1 MRKIN
6 AVVARFRGGAQ
17 NVESVTIVGGDEL
30 MPMAR
35 ISDLTTDANEAS
47 AVSDLLFTT
56 NGLTRGNA
64 LFASEFLGN
73 TLTDDAYTA
82 GTTIPWFGRELY
94 LPQLAGGRLVETPAE
109 ITSQLDAFDASN
121 GILDPGTG
129 VVAGYDFMRD
139 EATQVK
145 TRARRRATPSPAT
158 RSALDASNPLLT
170 SGAPFI
176 SPADSWGK
184 DDVQPYFAAS
194 TLAPGIMSVNG
205 HYNHWELA
213 PATSPIST
221 STLVPSTVLP
231 GSARLANAILFTM
244 GCHAGLNVSDSFPTT
259 ADTASRLRDWAQA
272 LAQNGAGV
280 YVANTGYGYGDFDTI
295 ALSERLM
302 TMFAHNLASDGSIGR
317 KLVLAKQQYFASIAS
332 YDPYAEKAL
341 AEATFYGLPFYRIG
355 TGPDP
360 APAPL
365 LTPTPTTTPNVAAA
379 PLSLSFTGANALVA
393 HSTPRG
399 RYWSAADGGVEY
411 LKDRPIEPRV
421 SQEVTAVGTQRAHG
435 VLIDALQTHDVAGNV
450 DPLIAT
456 PMIDLAAHEPE
467 SKVTDVTFPATF
479 ATLNHWTAFG
489 QNHDQLVVVPGQT
502 REGTTQRL
510 VDSIDVR
517 VLYSNS
523 TDFTAPLF
531 TQVGSIVNGSTA
543 TLFARTS
550 DPAGIPLV
558 RAYFTQGGSSWTFVT
573 LTQQG
578 TSDLYV
584 GTATGITVPKLESAF
599 LAEDGA
605 GNVGYTT
612 DKGFL
617 FISQN
622 GDAQGPQVTIA
633 APIDHGVFTLGQAVP
648 AAYSCSDDGGVASCV
663 GTKPVGQNVDTSTL
677 GHEDVHGHLEGP
689 EREHDDG
696 DRHVHRHLQVRRLL
710 PAGRQPACSQ
720 SGERRS
726 GDSGQVLTQRRPGSV
741 DLHARLSELGGD
753 SMRRSGSGRRDRA
766 DGHEHEQRP

>member
-1 MRKIN
+1 
-6 AVVARFRGGAQ
+6 
-17 NVESVTIVGGDEL
+17 
-30 MPMAR
+30 
-35 ISDLTTDANEAS
+35 
-47 AVSDLLFTT
+47 
-56 NGLTRGNA
+56 
-64 LFASEFLGN
+64 
-73 TLTDDAYTA
+73 
-82 GTTIPWFGRELY
+82 
-94 LPQLAGGRLVETPAE
+94 
-109 ITSQLDAFDASN
+109 
-121 GILDPGTG
+121 
-129 VVAGYDFMRD
+129 
-139 EATQVK
+139 
-145 TRARRRATPSPAT
+145 
-158 RSALDASNPLLT
+158 
-170 SGAPFI
+170 
-176 SPADSWGK
+176 
-184 DDVQPYFAAS
+184 
-194 TLAPGIMSVNG
+194 VNG

-213 PATSPIST
+213 PAGTIT
-221 STLVPSTVLP
+221 TDTLVPTTVLP
-231 GSARLANAILFTM
+231 GTAQLANAILFTM
-244 GCHAGLNVSDSFPTT
+244 GCHAGLNVSDSFPTNT
-259 ADTASRLRDWAQA
+259 DTASRLRDWAQA

-365 LTPTPTTTPNVAAA
+365 LTPTPTTTPNVTAA
-379 PLSLSFTGANALVA
+379 PLSFSFTGANALVA

-435 VLIDALQTHDVAGNV
+435 ILIDALQTHDVAGNV

-489 QNHDQLVVVPGQT
+489 QNHDQIVVVPGQT

-510 VDSIDVR
+510 VDSIDTR
-517 VLYSNS
+517 VLYSTS

-531 TQVGSIVNGSTA
+531 TQVGSVVNGSTA

-558 RAYFTQGGSSWTFVT
+558 RAYFTQGGSGWTFVT

-677 GHEDVHGHLEGP
+677 GQKTFTVTSTDLSGNTTTATATYSVTYKF
-689 EREHDDG
+689 DG
-696 DRHVHRHLQVRRLL
+696 FFQPVDNL
-710 PAGRQPACSQ
+710 PALNQANAGQTIPVKFSLNGNQGLSIFAAGSPSSSPIPCDAAAPVDPIEQTLTNST
-720 SGERRS
+720 SGLIYEA
-726 GDSGQVLTQRRPGSV
+726 GSGQYTYVWKTDKSWAGTCRQLT
-741 DLHARLSELGGD
+741 LAFK
-753 SMRRSGSGRRDRA
+753 
-766 DGHEHEQRP
+766 DGTVQTANFKFK

>member
-1 MRKIN
+1 
-6 AVVARFRGGAQ
+6 
-17 NVESVTIVGGDEL
+17 
-30 MPMAR
+30 
-35 ISDLTTDANEAS
+35 
-47 AVSDLLFTT
+47 
-56 NGLTRGNA
+56 
-64 LFASEFLGN
+64 
-73 TLTDDAYTA
+73 
-82 GTTIPWFGRELY
+82 
-94 LPQLAGGRLVETPAE
+94 
-109 ITSQLDAFDASN
+109 
-121 GILDPGTG
+121 
-129 VVAGYDFMRD
+129 
-139 EATQVK
+139 
-145 TRARRRATPSPAT
+145 
-158 RSALDASNPLLT
+158 
-170 SGAPFI
+170 
-176 SPADSWGK
+176 
-184 DDVQPYFAAS
+184 
-194 TLAPGIMSVNG
+194 MSVNG

-213 PATSPIST
+213 PATSPITT

-259 ADTASRLRDWAQA
+259 TDTASRLRDWAQA

-365 LTPTPTTTPNVAAA
+365 LTPTPTTTPNVTAA
-379 PLSLSFTGANALVA
+379 PLSFSFTGANALVA

-399 RYWSAADGGVEY
+399 KYWSAADGGVEY

-489 QNHDQLVVVPGQT
+489 QNHDQIVVVPGQT

-510 VDSIDVR
+510 VDSIDTR
-517 VLYSNS
+517 VLYSTS

-633 APIDHGVFTLGQAVP
+633 SPIDHGVFTLGQPVP

-677 GHEDVHGHLEGP
+677 GQKTFTVTSTDLSGNTTTATATYTVTYKF
-689 EREHDDG
+689 DG
-696 DRHVHRHLQVRRLL
+696 FFQPVDNL
-710 PAGRQPACSQ
+710 PALNQA
-720 SGERRS
+720 ERRS
-726 GDSGQVLTQRRPGSV
+726 GDSGQVHAQRRTRVSSIFAAGSPSSAAIPCDAAAPV
-741 DLHARLSELGGD
+741 DVIEQTLTNTN
-753 SMRRSGSGRRDRA
+753 SGLNYERVGQYNYVWKTDKSWAGTCRQLTLA
-766 DGHEHEQRP
+766 FKDGTVQTAHFKFK

>member
-1 MRKIN
+1 M
-6 AVVARFRGGAQ
+6 
-17 NVESVTIVGGDEL
+17 
-30 MPMAR
+30 
-35 ISDLTTDANEAS
+35 
-47 AVSDLLFTT
+47 
-56 NGLTRGNA
+56 
-64 LFASEFLGN
+64 
-73 TLTDDAYTA
+73 
-82 GTTIPWFGRELY
+82 
-94 LPQLAGGRLVETPAE
+94 
-109 ITSQLDAFDASN
+109 
-121 GILDPGTG
+121 
-129 VVAGYDFMRD
+129 
-139 EATQVK
+139 
-145 TRARRRATPSPAT
+145 
-158 RSALDASNPLLT
+158 
-170 SGAPFI
+170 
-176 SPADSWGK
+176 
-184 DDVQPYFAAS
+184 
-194 TLAPGIMSVNG
+194 NG

-213 PATSPIST
+213 PATSPITT

-365 LTPTPTTTPNVAAA
+365 LTPTPTSTPNVTAA
-379 PLSLSFTGANALVA
+379 PLSFSFTGANALVA

-399 RYWSAADGGVEY
+399 KYWSAADGGVEY

-489 QNHDQLVVVPGQT
+489 QNHDQIVVVPGQT

-510 VDSIDVR
+510 VDSIDTR
-517 VLYSNS
+517 VLYSTS

-531 TQVGSIVNGSTA
+531 TQVGSVVNGSTA

-584 GTATGITVPKLESAF
+584 GTATGITVSKLESAF

-633 APIDHGVFTLGQAVP
+633 SPIDHGVFTLGQPVP
-648 AAYSCSDDGGVASCV
+648 AAYSCSDDGGVTSCV

-677 GHEDVHGHLEGP
+677 GQKTFTVTSTDLSGNTTTATATYTVTYKFNGFFQP
-689 EREHDDG
+689 VDN
-696 DRHVHRHLQVRRLL
+696 L
-710 PAGRQPACSQ
+710 PALNQA
-720 SGERRS
+720 ERRS
-726 GDSGQVLTQRRPGSV
+726 GMPVKFTLDGNQGLSIFAADSPSSSVIPCDAAAPVDLVEQTLTNSNSGVELRLGLGSV
-741 DLHARLSELGGD
+741 QLRLEDRQGVGRHVPAADARIQ
-753 SMRRSGSGRRDRA
+753 GRHRA
-766 DGHEHEQRP
+766 DRPLQVQVGLA

>member
-1 MRKIN
+1 
-6 AVVARFRGGAQ
+6 
-17 NVESVTIVGGDEL
+17 
-30 MPMAR
+30 
-35 ISDLTTDANEAS
+35 
-47 AVSDLLFTT
+47 
-56 NGLTRGNA
+56 
-64 LFASEFLGN
+64 
-73 TLTDDAYTA
+73 
-82 GTTIPWFGRELY
+82 
-94 LPQLAGGRLVETPAE
+94 
-109 ITSQLDAFDASN
+109 
-121 GILDPGTG
+121 
-129 VVAGYDFMRD
+129 
-139 EATQVK
+139 
-145 TRARRRATPSPAT
+145 
-158 RSALDASNPLLT
+158 
-170 SGAPFI
+170 
-176 SPADSWGK
+176 
-184 DDVQPYFAAS
+184 
-194 TLAPGIMSVNG
+194 
-205 HYNHWELA
+205 
-213 PATSPIST
+213 
-221 STLVPSTVLP
+221 
-231 GSARLANAILFTM
+231 
-244 GCHAGLNVSDSFPTT
+244 
-259 ADTASRLRDWAQA
+259 
-272 LAQNGAGV
+272 
-280 YVANTGYGYGDFDTI
+280 
-295 ALSERLM
+295 M

-379 PLSLSFTGANALVA
+379 PLSFSFTGANALVA

-399 RYWSAADGGVEY
+399 KYWSAADGGVEY

-489 QNHDQLVVVPGQT
+489 QNHDQIVVVPGQT

-510 VDSIDVR
+510 VDSIDTR
-517 VLYSNS
+517 VLYSTS

-531 TQVGSIVNGSTA
+531 TQVGSVVNGSTA

-633 APIDHGVFTLGQAVP
+633 SPINHGVFTLGQPVP
-648 AAYSCSDDGGVASCV
+648 ASYSCFDDGGVASCV

-677 GHEDVHGHLEGP
+677 GPKTFTVTSTDLSGNTTTAIANVHGH
-689 EREHDDG
+689 
-696 DRHVHRHLQVRRLL
+696 VQVRRLL
-710 PAGRQPACSQ
+710 PAGRQSAGAQP
-720 SGERRS
+720 GERRPGNS
-726 GDSGQVLTQRRPGSV
+726 RQVQPQRQPGAVHFRRGLPELVADPLRRGRADRP
-741 DLHARLSELGGD
+741 
-753 SMRRSGSGRRDRA
+753 DRA
-766 DGHEHEQRP
+766 DADEQQQRAELRGRVGTVHLRLEDGQVVGRFVPAADARLQGRHRAVRAHFKFK

>member
-1 MRKIN
+1 MR
-6 AVVARFRGGAQ
+6 
-17 NVESVTIVGGDEL
+17 S
-30 MPMAR
+30 
-35 ISDLTTDANEAS
+35 
-47 AVSDLLFTT
+47 
-56 NGLTRGNA
+56 
-64 LFASEFLGN
+64 
-73 TLTDDAYTA
+73 
-82 GTTIPWFGRELY
+82 
-94 LPQLAGGRLVETPAE
+94 
-109 ITSQLDAFDASN
+109 
-121 GILDPGTG
+121 
-129 VVAGYDFMRD
+129 
-139 EATQVK
+139 
-145 TRARRRATPSPAT
+145 
-158 RSALDASNPLLT
+158 
-170 SGAPFI
+170 
-176 SPADSWGK
+176 
-184 DDVQPYFAAS
+184 
-194 TLAPGIMSVNG
+194 
-205 HYNHWELA
+205 
-213 PATSPIST
+213 
-221 STLVPSTVLP
+221 
-231 GSARLANAILFTM
+231 
-244 GCHAGLNVSDSFPTT
+244 
-259 ADTASRLRDWAQA
+259 RDWAQA

-280 YVANTGYGYGDFDTI
+280 YIANTGYGYGDFDTI

-302 TMFAHNLASDGSIGR
+302 TMLAHNLASDGSIGR

-355 TGPDP
+355 TGPEP
-360 APAPL
+360 APPPL
-365 LTPTPTTTPNVAAA
+365 LNPTPTTTPNVAAA
-379 PLSLSFTGANALVA
+379 PLSFSFTGANALVA

-399 RYWSAADGGVEY
+399 KYWSAADGGVEY

-435 VLIDALQTHDVAGNV
+435 VLIDALQTHDVAGNI

-479 ATLNHWTAFG
+479 ASLNHWTAFG
-489 QNHDQLVVVPGQT
+489 QNHDQIVVVPGQT

-510 VDSIDVR
+510 VDNIDMR
-517 VLYSNS
+517 VLYSTS

-531 TQVGSIVNGSTA
+531 TQVGSVVNGSTA

-633 APIDHGVFTLGQAVP
+633 SPINNGVFTLGQPVP
-648 AAYSCSDDGGVASCV
+648 ASYSCFDDGGVASCV
-663 GTKPVGQNVDTSTL
+663 GTRADRSEHRHVDPRP
-677 GHEDVHGHLEGP
+677 EDVHGHLDRS
-689 EREHDDG
+689 ERQHDHCRRQVHG
-696 DRHVHRHLQVRRLL
+696 HVQVRRLL
-710 PAGRQPACSQ
+710 PAGRQSAGAQP
-720 SGERRS
+720 GERRPGNS
-726 GDSGQVLTQRRPGSV
+726 RQVQPQRQPGAVDFRRGLPELVADPLRRGRAGRP
-741 DLHARLSELGGD
+741 
-753 SMRRSGSGRRDRA
+753 DRA
-766 DGHEHEQRP
+766 DGHEQHQRADLRGRVGTVHLRLEDGQVVGGHVPAAHARLQGRHRAGGSLQVQVAPDGASQPAQPSTSRPFSGPRTRPERCETFGRRTSRWVRGKLASRRLS